1 MVHCVDQL
9 AALYTLDTR
18 LVVVLEQLDDDLD
31 VVVVVLD
38 GDDSQDVGGVLSIRV
53 LAVLVG

>member
-18 LVVVLEQLDDDLD
+18 LVVVLEQLDDDFD
-31 VVVVVLD
+31 VVMVVLD